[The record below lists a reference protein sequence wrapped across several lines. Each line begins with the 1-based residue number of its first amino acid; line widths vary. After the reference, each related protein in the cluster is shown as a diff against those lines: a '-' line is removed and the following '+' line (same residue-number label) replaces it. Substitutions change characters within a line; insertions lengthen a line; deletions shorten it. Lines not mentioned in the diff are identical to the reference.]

1 MKKTYIS
8 PVSKVVRVGVA
19 QMMAA
24 SSPDVTM
31 NSDGSVNANEV
42 DVHENNGWDIW
53 GTEDASEE

>member
-8 PVSKVVRVGVA
+8 PVSKVVRVSAA
-19 QMMAA
+19 QMMA

-31 NSDGSVNANEV
+31 NSGKSVDAASV

-53 GTEDASEE
+53 GTEDESEE